1 MKLNK
6 TLLSLAVSL
15 ALAATAANAG
25 QNNNSGTQASTSPIQ
40 HVLLISVDGLHQN
53 DLIWFVKNNPNSTLA
68 GLVNNGVSYASAM
81 TPYPSDSFPGMSG
94 QATGGNPKTTGIY
107 YDDEYSRSL
116 LPQQTSQ
123 DACEN
128 WSGPTGAEVNYSEA
142 AGNQPNG
149 QLVLDSGQGIPGLY
163 PLEGALIPGVLSS
176 VPSTILKLASSPDD
190 LRNIELDPTLLP
202 VDPVTCTPVYPHQ
215 YLRVNTIFEVAKA
228 HGLRTAWTD
237 KHASYDILNGP
248 SGYGVDN
255 LFVPEINSVIN
266 LTDPNAPDW
275 TGSNV
280 DTQKYDTIKVLSI
293 INEING
299 FDHAGRNTPGTPALF
314 GMNFQSVST
323 AEKLNTSATPQNPN
337 PNQLGGYNVNGT
349 PGPVM
354 VSALN
359 FVDASLKQIQ
369 DAVNSSPNTQG
380 STAIIVSAKHG
391 QSPVQRSDLTLI
403 NDGNNSMVAV
413 GGGMTDFANAAWL
426 AAYPKATQPLI
437 AHPMDDDGVLWWLN
451 DRSPMATNFV
461 KNFLLNYNSG
471 ATINGVTVPVP
482 TAVSSDASG
491 NQINKAFTSAGLIPS
506 QIYVGAAAAK
516 YMGVSDTDDRYPDVI
531 GIAQTGSV
539 YDGNFLSKIA
549 EHGGGNINDRHVPI
563 VVSAPGVV
571 KSGSTYIG
579 PVETTQIAPT
589 ILSLL
594 GISPKEL
601 QAVQIE
607 GTQVL
612 PYLK

>member
-1 MKLNK
+1 M
-6 TLLSLAVSL
+6 V
-15 ALAATAANAG
+15 G
-25 QNNNSGTQASTSPIQ
+25 QS
-40 HVLLISVDGLHQN
+40 
-53 DLIWFVKNNPNSTLA
+53 
-68 GLVNNGVSYASAM
+68 
-81 TPYPSDSFPGMSG
+81 
-94 QATGGNPKTTGIY
+94 TGGNPKTTGVY

-116 LPQQTSQ
+116 LPIQTTQ

-128 WSGPTGAEVNYSEA
+128 WSGATGAEVYYAEVIE
-142 AGNQPNG
+142 NQPNG
-149 QLVLDSGQGIPGLY
+149 QIVLDAGQGIPGLY
-163 PLEGALIPGVLSS
+163 PIEGALIPGVLSS

-190 LRNIELDPTLLP
+190 LRNIEIDPTLLP

-228 HGLRTAWTD
+228 HGLHTAWTD
-237 KHASYDILNGP
+237 KHPAYEILNGP
-248 SGYGVDN
+248 SGYGIDD
-255 LFVPEINSVIN
+255 LFAPEINSVIN
-266 LTDPNAPDW
+266 LTDPNALDW

-280 DTQKYDTIKVLSI
+280 DTQKYDTIKVLSV

-299 FDHAGRNTPGTPALF
+299 NDHSGRNNPGTPAIF

-323 AEKLNTSATPQNPN
+323 AEKLNASATPQNSN
-337 PNQLGGYNVNGT
+337 LQLGGYNADGT
-349 PGPVM
+349 PGPVL

-359 FVDASLKQIQ
+359 FVDASLKQMQ
-369 DAVNSSPNTQG
+369 DAINANPNTQG

-403 NDGNNSMVAV
+403 NDGNNTTVAV
-413 GGGMTDFANAAWL
+413 AGGLTDFANAAWL
-426 AAYPKATQPLI
+426 AAHPNAIQPLI

-471 ATINGVTVPVP
+471 ATINGVAVPA
-482 TAVSSDASG
+482 AVSSDALG
-491 NQINKAFTSAGLIPS
+491 HQISKGFTSAGLIPS

-516 YMGVSDTDDRYPDVI
+516 YMGVSDTDDRYPDVV

-539 YDGNFLSKIA
+539 YAGGHLSKIA

-571 KSGSTYIG
+571 KTGKTYIG

-612 PYLK
+612 PNLK